1 MNLFSIIVVSYNTKK
16 KLIKTLNS
24 IKKQTYNN
32 YEIVIIDGL
41 STDGTIN
48 FVKKNR
54 NKKIK
59 FFTEKDN
66 GIYDAMNK
74 GIKKANGQWTLFLNS
89 GDIFVDQNILI
100 NVNAIIKKKSDIV
113 FGNTIIK
120 NKDLTYNHYSE
131 FISNYSLQIPFCHQ
145 SVFTRTK
152 LLKQNLFNL
161 KYKICADFNLFIN
174 LQKKNFS
181 FQQIKFPISIVIS
194 EGLSDKNRFK
204 AFIENSKIIFRHALS
219 FKNIFKII
227 FFFLFLS
234 ISQFSKLLLP
244 NMIIRKILR
253 KKYKKSIIN

>member
-100 NVNAIIKKKSDIV
+100 NVNAIIKKKSDII

-194 EGLSDKNRFK
+194 GGLSDKNRFK
-204 AFIENSKIIFRHALS
+204 VFYENIKILKKNKILTNKIFLLGVCFIKIILTKFVKFILPK
-219 FKNIFKII
+219 FII
-227 FFFLFLS
+227 TQVL
-234 ISQFSKLLLP
+234 KVKYHYRLL
-244 NMIIRKILR
+244 K
-253 KKYKKSIIN
+253 